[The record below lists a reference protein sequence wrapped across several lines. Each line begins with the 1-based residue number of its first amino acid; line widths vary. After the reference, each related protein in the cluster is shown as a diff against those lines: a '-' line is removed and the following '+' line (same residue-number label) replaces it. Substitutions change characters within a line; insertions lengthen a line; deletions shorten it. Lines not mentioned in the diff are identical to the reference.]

1 MKRFFKT
8 IIIVCTIMQI
18 MTLTA
23 FAYEKIQKVEDMQES
38 IHKHFENR
46 DANFTFLYT
55 GTRKEFEDNIRKCI
69 KDAYSKDDYL
79 ERSWLEIKP
88 KANIIENGIETTIEV
103 TYLTTKKQEEYI
115 ETELESITK
124 SLIKIEM
131 SDLEKVRA
139 INDYIVNRYE
149 YDYTLKSISV
159 YSGLTTS
166 VAVCQGYSM
175 TAYKMFN
182 YAGIENRIIVG
193 KVNDIPHSWN
203 SVKIQGNWYQ
213 LDITN
218 NDSIEKDKY
227 FLVGDENLLA
237 NNYTWD
243 RELYPKALSGYYQQK
258 WNLLKQ
264 INGRLFHLYLSWA
277 CLRIKYK
284 SLQPTI

>member
-8 IIIVCTIMQI
+8 MIIACTIMQI
-18 MTLTA
+18 MTITA
-23 FAYEKIQKVEDMQES
+23 LAYEKVQKLEDMENS
-38 IHKHFENR
+38 IYKHFENR
-46 DANFTFLYT
+46 DSTFTFLYT

-88 KANIIENGIETTIEV
+88 KANSTENGIETTIET
-103 TYLTTKKQEEYI
+103 TYLTTREQEKYI
-115 ETELESITK
+115 ETELENVTK
-124 SLIKIEM
+124 ALINTKM

-166 VAVCQGYSM
+166 LAVCQGYSM
-175 TAYKMFN
+175 TAYKMFC
-182 YAGIENRIIVG
+182 YAGIESRIVVG
-193 KVNDIPHSWN
+193 KIKDIPHSWN
-203 SVKIQGNWYQ
+203 SVKIQGKWYQ

-227 FLVGDENLLA
+227 FLVGDDYLIA
-237 NNYTWD
+237 NNYIWD
-243 RELYPKALSGYYQQK
+243 RDKYPKALNKYY
-258 WNLLKQ
+258 
-264 INGRLFHLYLSWA
+264 
-277 CLRIKYK
+277 
-284 SLQPTI
+284 

>member
-79 ERSWLEIKP
+79 ERSWLKIKP

-258 WNLLKQ
+258 
-264 INGRLFHLYLSWA
+264 
-277 CLRIKYK
+277 
-284 SLQPTI
+284 

>member
-8 IIIVCTIMQI
+8 IIVVFSIMQI

-23 FAYEKIQKVEDMQES
+23 FAYEKVNKLEDMKDN
-38 IHKHFENR
+38 IYKHFENR

-55 GTRKEFEDNIRKCI
+55 GTRKEFEDNIRMCI
-69 KDAYSKDDYL
+69 KDAYTKDDYL

-88 KANIIENGIETTIEV
+88 KASVTEDGIETTIDA
-103 TYLTTKKQEEYI
+103 TYLTTKEQEEYV
-115 ETELESITK
+115 ETELERITK
-124 SLIKIEM
+124 SLINIEM
-131 SDLEKVRA
+131 SDLEKVSI
-139 INDYIVNRYE
+139 INNYIINRYD

-182 YAGIENRIIVG
+182 YAGIENRIVVG
-193 KVNDIPHSWN
+193 SIKDIPHSWN

-227 FLVGDENLLA
+227 FLVGDDTLIA

-243 RELYPKALSGYYQQK
+243 KEKYPEVLNGYYQQK
-258 WNLLKQ
+258 LVFKLTSLK
-264 INGRLFHLYLSWA
+264 LFKNIL
-277 CLRIKYK
+277 
-284 SLQPTI
+284 

>member
-8 IIIVCTIMQI
+8 IIIAFIIMQI

-23 FAYEKIQKVEDMQES
+23 FAYEKIQKLEDMEDN
-38 IHKHFENR
+38 IYKHLENR
-46 DANFTFLYT
+46 DLNFTFLYT

-69 KDAYSKDDYL
+69 KNAYSKDDYL

-88 KANIIENGIETTIEV
+88 KAKITENGIETTIDA
-103 TYLTTKKQEEYI
+103 TYLTTKEQEEYI
-115 ETELESITK
+115 DTELERITK
-124 SLIKIEM
+124 SLIKTNMTE
-131 SDLEKVRA
+131 LEKVRA

-166 VAVCQGYSM
+166 LAVCQGYSM

-193 KVNDIPHSWN
+193 KIKDIPHSWN
-203 SVKIQGNWYQ
+203 TVKIKGNWYQ

-227 FLVGDENLLA
+227 FLVGDDTLIA
-237 NNYTWD
+237 NEYFWD
-243 RELYPKALSGYYQQK
+243 REKYPKAQK
-258 WNLLKQ
+258 AD
-264 INGRLFHLYLSWA
+264 Y
-277 CLRIKYK
+277 
-284 SLQPTI
+284 